1 MREPPDAGRT
11 RPIACFGADNGS
23 PDAFLTGEFAA
34 MSIVVLSPAGEGHPN
49 DGGGLRMSAIVS
61 TLKHTKYVM
70 GSLAAVLFTNCPS

>member
-1 MREPPDAGRT
+1 
-11 RPIACFGADNGS
+11 
-23 PDAFLTGEFAA
+23 